1 MLVRFFWRAYL
12 CEYLGGQRGR
22 LNRYPERPIEPRKPE
37 ECPMPQK
44 YFVSLTGDDSNPG
57 TSPGQPF
64 RHVQRGVDA
73 LKDPGDVLQIRE
85 GVYVESVV
93 VDKLPVEDTD
103 NDSPIIIEAFDG
115 EDVVIDAGYEQ
126 RDIGA
131 IRFRQ
136 PSNGLWDLVDPV
148 IGEYVSHLQFEQG
161 NDGKNLFD
169 RAAFIGL
176 PKYTRLIRYS
186 DIRDL
191 QSDNQRFG
199 TLPESLAPA
208 EGPFLVDE
216 HDNFITI
223 VQGPYAGERK
233 HHPWVYM
240 GPGIHH
246 ALDKRLHVRLQ
257 PTEPFEGIT
266 AYAGETDPNNV
277 GLSVSREVTGAL
289 TVSKCHN
296 LIVRDLTLRF
306 GGRTLQVR
314 FSENVIFDRVR
325 IFAGPNGVHMG
336 GEAGAGSTGTVFR
349 NCTLDGGIPPWCF
362 RTDQKDQYRYRF
374 DTDPVG
380 HLNKLA
386 EGTSG
391 LLMSGDVLSNQQTE
405 VRHCEFVRGLDL
417 LLVGQSFSFHHN
429 VVDEMQDDAL
439 AIGFGLTSGDLHE
452 NVILRC
458 QTAMSFAGSV
468 VGGPYRIF
476 RNLFD
481 LRSPIAAIRPRPPGD
496 LDDPDGLGS
505 PFRFGQ
511 FYKGKNNGD
520 DGPIDLF
527 QNTCLVR
534 SQEGA
539 TSFQFYR
546 HSPELGPPPP
556 LGPRRSFNNIFVD
569 VEPAPK
575 GQSKRATAYLP
586 TFVPGSWPTD
596 GSCYFR
602 VGAFFENEGPE
613 LTGVLRHEA
622 CLPGSVDCHEEYS
635 SLAEYRAGPPGAD
648 EYFQQSKILYA
659 PGYERR
665 SLDVDPKFRGFDPSG
680 LPNAGD
686 DLRLRELSPAA
697 REGVILN
704 AEVNPP
710 VLDPGAP
717 IDGRPDMGCFQQD
730 GRLEVGVDG
739 LMTFP

>member
-1 MLVRFFWRAYL
+1 
-12 CEYLGGQRGR
+12 
-22 LNRYPERPIEPRKPE
+22 
-37 ECPMPQK
+37 MPQT

-57 TSPGQPF
+57 TSTGQPF
-64 RHVQRGVDA
+64 RHVQRGVNA
-73 LKDPGDVLQIRE
+73 LHDPGDVLQIRE

-93 VDKLPVEDTD
+93 VDGLLLEDTD
-103 NDSPIIIEAFDG
+103 NDIPIIIEAFDG

-126 RDIGA
+126 PDIGA

-136 PSNGLWDLVDPV
+136 PSNGLWHLVDPA
-148 IGEYVSHLQFEQG
+148 IGEYVSHIPFDRDDE
-161 NDGKNLFD
+161 GKNLFD

-176 PKYTRLIRYS
+176 PAYTRLIRYS
-186 DIRDL
+186 DIHDL
-191 QSDNQRFG
+191 RSDNQRFG
-199 TLPESLAPA
+199 TLPESLAPMG
-208 EGPFLVDE
+208 GPFVVDE
-216 HDNFITI
+216 HDDFIKI
-223 VQGPYAGERK
+223 AGKRI

-246 ALDKRLHVRLQ
+246 ALDKRLHVRLR
-257 PTEPFEGIT
+257 PTENHVPGIT
-266 AYAGETDPNNV
+266 DYAGETDPNNV
-277 GLSVSREVTGAL
+277 GLSVSRETTGAL

-296 LIVRDLTLRF
+296 LIVHDLTLRF

-314 FSENVIFDRVR
+314 RSRNVTFDRVR

-336 GEAGAGSTGTVFR
+336 LSGAGSTGTVFS

-362 RTDQKDQYRYRF
+362 RTDQKSRYRYRF
-374 DTDPVG
+374 DADPAG
-380 HLNKLA
+380 HDNKVA

-391 LLMSGDVLSNQQTE
+391 SLMTGDVLSNQQTE
-405 VRHCEFVRGLDL
+405 VHHCEFVRGLDL
-417 LLVGQSFSFHHN
+417 LVVGQSFSFHHN

-481 LRSPIAAIRPRPPGD
+481 LRSPFAAVRPRP
-496 LDDPDGLGS
+496 DGALEEPVSS

-511 FYKGKNNGD
+511 FYKGSNDGD

-546 HSPELGPPPP
+546 HSPPLGPPPP

-586 TFVPGSWPTD
+586 TFKPGSWPTD
-596 GSCYFR
+596 GNCYFR
-602 VGAFFENEGPE
+602 VGAFFENEGPDF
-613 LTGVLRHEA
+613 TGVLRHEA
-622 CLPGSVDCHEEYS
+622 FRPGFDSQQVYS

-648 EYFQQSKILYA
+648 SYFQHSKILYA
-659 PGYERR
+659 PGYENSSR
-665 SLDVDPKFRGFDPSG
+665 DVDPHFRGFDHSG
-680 LPNAGD
+680 LPSAGD
-686 DLRLRELSPAA
+686 DLRLVRPGPAA
-697 REGVILN
+697 GSGVKLN
-704 AEVNPP
+704 QVPVNPP
-710 VLDPGAP
+710 ILDPGAP
-717 IDGRPDMGCFQQD
+717 INGSPDMGCFPHD
-730 GRLEVGVDG
+730 GRRLEVGVDG